1 MYNKTQ
7 EMSTGEDTSF
17 TDFEDFLQT
26 MFMQD
31 EPESVGDKD
40 SFQDNFDNWLHN
52 LDAEEWLNYG
62 NKFNRLNK

>member
-7 EMSTGEDTSF
+7 EMITGEDTSF

-31 EPESVGDKD
+31 EPESVGTKD
-40 SFQDNFDNWLHN
+40 SFENNFDNWLQN
-52 LDAEEWLNYG
+52 LDAEEWLDYG